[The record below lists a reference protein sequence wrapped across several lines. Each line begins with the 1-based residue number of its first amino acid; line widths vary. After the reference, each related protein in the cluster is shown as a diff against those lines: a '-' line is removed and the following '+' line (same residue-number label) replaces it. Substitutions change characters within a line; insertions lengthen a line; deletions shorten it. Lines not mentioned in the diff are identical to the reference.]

1 MEEDIL
7 TQDEDL
13 IEEEM
18 REEEKEETKVPKKVV
33 KKTPTKEEVVKNPEK
48 IEETYEAFHQ
58 EERLGIVN
66 TLTGDVIDGFDP
78 KRDEGLVKLGK
89 VILNQLNKISIS
101 TGA

>member
-18 REEEKEETKVPKKVV
+18 QEEAEVEVPKKEA
-33 KKTPTKEEVVKNPEK
+33 KKTPTEKVVKNPKE
-48 IEETYEAFHQ
+48 IEETYEGFRQ

-89 VILNQLNKISIS
+89 ILLNQLNKISIS
-101 TGA
+101 IGA